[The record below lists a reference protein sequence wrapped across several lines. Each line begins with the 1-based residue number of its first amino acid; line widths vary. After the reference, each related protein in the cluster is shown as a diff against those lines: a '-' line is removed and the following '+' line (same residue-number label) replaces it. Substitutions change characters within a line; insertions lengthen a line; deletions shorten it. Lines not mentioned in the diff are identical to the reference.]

1 VNLSEFD
8 ALTISLGF
16 ISSAS
21 RLCGLSLI
29 LLGDQIMVSMS
40 RYVACGFVAA
50 AALVCAPAQATTQIA
65 DGTVS
70 VVVLANPAVN
80 LGTGTFTA
88 SNALTF
94 ETSGNGGFATVGGG
108 FGLLNGVLNFS
119 STVGTTLAD
128 SVSNFFSFSD
138 GVGGSYKFSVD
149 SVTTLGYSVSPAAK
163 AVTLYLLG
171 STLDSSL
178 GLDAT
183 PTSLTLS
190 FNSTGGSPYSA
201 SATLAVPPAPMVPEP
216 ATWGMMLV
224 GFGAMGAMMRRRKT
238 SVSFA

>member
-1 VNLSEFD
+1 M
-8 ALTISLGF
+8 I
-16 ISSAS
+16 
-21 RLCGLSLI
+21 
-29 LLGDQIMVSMS
+29 SMS

-50 AALVCAPAQATTQIA
+50 AALACAPAQATTQIA

-70 VVVLANPAVN
+70 VSVLANPAVN
-80 LGTGTFTA
+80 LGAGTYTV

-94 ETSGNGGFATVGGG
+94 ETSGTGGFAAVAGGLG
-108 FGLLNGVLNFS
+108 VMNGVLTFS
-119 STVGTTLAD
+119 STVGATLAD
-128 SVSNFFSFSD
+128 SVSNFFAFND
-138 GVGGSYKFSVD
+138 GLGGSYQFSVD
-149 SVTTLGYSVSPAAK
+149 SVTTLAYSSSPAAK

-171 STLDSSL
+171 STLDSFL

-190 FNSTGGSPYSA
+190 FNSTSGSPYSA